1 MKTAFI
7 FTGQGSQ
14 SVGMGQDIYENIPI
28 AKEIFDTASEILGKD
43 IKKICF
49 EGVDLDLTINTQ
61 PAILTT
67 EIALLESFKS
77 KCDIKPSFLA
87 GHSLGEYSALF
98 AADVLNL
105 ENTVKLIS
113 KRAELMSTVK
123 GGKMAAVLGNVDV
136 ESIIKKVG
144 CGYVDIANYNCTG
157 QVVITGEDL
166 AVEKASEMLL
176 EAGAKRVIP
185 LNVSGAFHSK
195 LMKPAGDDFEIY
207 LKDFEL
213 NSAKIPV
220 ITNVDAE
227 ITTDNFKE
235 KMPKQIYSSVLWQQS
250 IEKMIY
256 NDIDTFIEIGPAKI
270 LSGMNKNINSN
281 IKTYNIFDMNS
292 LEETIKELSI

>member
-28 AKEIFDTASEILGKD
+28 AKEIFDNASEILEKD

-195 LMKPAGDDFEIY
+195 LMKPAGDNFEIY

-227 ITTDNFKE
+227 ITTNNFKE

-250 IEKMIY
+250 IEKMIDNY
-256 NDIDTFIEIGPAKI
+256 IDTFIEIGPAKI
-270 LSGMNKNINSN
+270 LSGMNKKINSN